1 MRKIADSH
9 VHIRFTRDED
19 IARMLDDIASV
30 GVTAVNILSLS
41 YRGVAE
47 DQIGRAHV

>member
-30 GVTAVNILSLS
+30 GVTAVRIWRRS
-41 YRGVAE
+41 
-47 DQIGRAHV
+47 GRR